1 MKSSHED
8 VFIYLDLTKELLKK
22 KDIIR
27 SIKYYISEK
36 NKININ
42 GHYGLLIFQ
51 DEGDPIFL
59 TNKKDSNIIL
69 KAVDE
74 NWKSRPKKKSFF
86 ENGLFYIFSYIAESV
101 RKKSKTY
108 RVIVITDTPSD
119 LSEDY
124 TDALFNI
131 VSKIKFFPTYIDII
145 RISEKEDRF
154 FKDDVKLNI
163 LANDTKGNIFY
174 IKDRDE
180 FKQVIKKLIQSK
192 ESIDIFEYDRSEKIK
207 INRSDYEFYS
217 QLAKELIESPDAST
231 TQNCYFCS
239 EQICPVCA
247 NVNDIPKICPEC
259 SSAFHNCCLINYILQ
274 NNIGIPHIFRCPKCD
289 VLLKINQDE
298 IVKPKDAS
306 IDSAEEYLEL
316 EEIKESETEIRF
328 KQIPQV
334 KDLEI
339 NRETNEEI
347 GYSSSSRVTTYSESK
362 PRTVRIGGYFGKLYT
377 VQKSGDKL
385 VYQKV
390 KTQQDI
396 SGGNKIS
403 EMNQLVKEESSTA
416 LVDNEKKVNSCPE
429 CGTPFTSDFRKGDI
443 CPFCG
448 HKLV

>member
-1 MKSSHED
+1 MKISHED

-36 NKININ
+36 NKVNIN

-51 DEGDPIFL
+51 VEGEPIFL

-101 RKKSKTY
+101 RKKSKAY

-131 VSKIKFFPTYIDII
+131 VSKIKVFPTYIDII
-145 RISEKEDRF
+145 RISEKEKRF

-163 LANDTKGNIFY
+163 LANDTKGTIFY
-174 IKDRDE
+174 IKNKDE

-192 ESIDIFEYDRSEKIK
+192 QSIDIFDYKKSDRVK
-207 INRSDYEFYS
+207 INRIDYEFYS
-217 QLAKELIESPDAST
+217 QLAKNLKESPDESI
-231 TQNCYFCS
+231 TQKCYFCS
-239 EQICPVCA
+239 EKVCPVCTD
-247 NVNDIPKICPEC
+247 VHDIPKICPEC
-259 SSAFHNCCLINYILQ
+259 SSAFHYCCLINYLLQ

-289 VLLKINQDE
+289 MLLKINQDE
-298 IVKPKDAS
+298 IVRPKDTL

-316 EEIKESETEIRF
+316 EEGEESETELHF
-328 KQIPQV
+328 KPIPQI
-334 KDLEI
+334 KKLETKTEI
-339 NRETNEEI
+339 IKET
-347 GYSSSSRVTTYSESK
+347 GQSSSTKESINSERK
-362 PRTVRIGGYFGKLYT
+362 PRIVRIGGYFGKLYT
-377 VQKSGDKL
+377 VQKIGDRL
-385 VYQKV
+385 LYRKV
-390 KTQQDI
+390 KTHQDL
-396 SGGNKIS
+396 SGGKIAS
-403 EMNQLVKEESSTA
+403 NLSQSVKKESSSA
-416 LVDNEKKVNSCPE
+416 SSEPNKKVNSCPE
-429 CGTPFTSDFRKGDI
+429 CGTSFMSEFRKGDI

-448 HKLV
+448 HKLE